1 MLPRDQIETAVAI
14 QEKCYKLLL
23 WLGNAIDRGFITF
36 EKSHDYASAADT
48 AYEWITEHY
57 LNLPE
62 SARPERELLKE
73 FSNYFGSYVTTS
85 FDLIEKPGTR
95 QESRCGCYCSFC
107 AHLVNISH
115 LQPKKPAKRD
125 KEKAREERI
134 SRVMMLAEEENL
146 PISCE
151 IATAIAT
158 APQFL
163 RSAAYSAYG
172 QSLLER
178 VRGSEG
184 GLHILALWR
193 EIAWKPEGS
202 PIKGF
207 RLEADDI
214 FNAEREL
221 VAEIARQR
229 QTTASSPPSS
239 PPTKMEPLS

>member
-1 MLPRDQIETAVAI
+1 MLPPDQIRTAVAI
-14 QEKCYKLLL
+14 QKKSYKLLL
-23 WLGNAIDRGFITF
+23 WLGDAIDRGLITF
-36 EKSHDYASAADT
+36 KKSHDDVSAAE
-48 AYEWITEHY
+48 AACEWIEEHY

-62 SARPERELLKE
+62 SARPEREFLRE

-85 FDLIEKPGTR
+85 FDLVEKPGTKL
-95 QESRCGCYCSFC
+95 ESRCGCYCPLC
-107 AHLVNISH
+107 AHLVNVSH

-125 KEKAREERI
+125 KEKAREKRI
-134 SRVMMLAEEENL
+134 SRVMMLAEEESL
-146 PISCE
+146 PISGG
-151 IATAIAT
+151 IATTIAT

-184 GLHILALWR
+184 GLYILALWR

-229 QTTASSPPSS
+229 QKTA
-239 PPTKMEPLS
+239 